1 MMTGAQYK
9 ASLKDGRRIYFRGE
23 RVADVVTHPTFA
35 HQVEAAAS
43 GYDRDYRSEPG
54 ATSSF
59 LSAPRSIEALREK
72 STADVDL
79 LTSISTTCAMTLLTA
94 ADRIQKRRPQGSEA
108 IHAYVRELQ
117 RRDLRI
123 VECITDAKGDRSLP
137 PAKQA
142 DPDAY
147 LRVVERRR
155 DGVVIRGA
163 KLHIAVAPIA
173 HEMMVIPT
181 KAMKEDEGAYAI
193 ACGVALDTPG
203 VKVINVGSTP
213 AGLDPRDYPFT
224 HEGFISHGFVIFD
237 DVFVPNE
244 RVFLDGETEHAAT
257 FAHSLG
263 LWIRAQGLAGMA
275 DEADMRVGFAQLIA
289 EANGLEK
296 VVHVKEKV
304 AELVIHATLLRATLE
319 ASFARAQTLSDGT
332 VIPDELYTNVGKYLG
347 AAELSLMNRHLHDI
361 AGGSTLTAP
370 STRDL
375 ENPETGELLKKYMVG
390 KAGLGG
396 EYRLKL
402 FHAIRDM
409 TASNTGTYRNLA
421 TLLGGGG
428 LYAQRVVTRGRYDM
442 ARAKQLAL
450 AAAGLA
456 GKAQG
461 A

>member
-9 ASLKDGRRIYFRGE
+9 ASLKDGRRVYFRGE
-23 RVADVVTHPTFA
+23 RVTDVVTHPTFA
-35 HQVEAAAS
+35 HQVEAAAA
-43 GYDRDYRSEPG
+43 GYDRDYRSG
-54 ATSSF
+54 ADAVSSYMK
-59 LSAPRSIEALREK
+59 APRSIDELRDQA
-72 STADVDL
+72 TASVDL
-79 LTSISTTCAMTLLTA
+79 LTSISTTSTMTLLTA

-108 IHAYVRELQ
+108 IRDYVRELQ
-117 RRDLRI
+117 RKDLRI

-137 PAKQA
+137 PAKQP

-147 LRVVERRR
+147 LRVVERRS

-173 HEMMVIPT
+173 HELMVIPT
-181 KAMKEDEGAYAI
+181 KAMKPDERDYAI

-213 AGLDPRDYPFT
+213 AGLDLRDYPFT
-224 HEGFISHGFVIFD
+224 HDEFISHGFVIFD

-275 DEADMRVGFAQLIA
+275 DEADMRAGFAQLIA
-289 EANGLEK
+289 EANGLDK
-296 VVHVKEKV
+296 VVHIKEKI
-304 AELVIHATLLRATLE
+304 AEMVIHATLLRSTLE
-319 ASFARAQTLSDGT
+319 ASLARAQNLSDGT

-347 AAELSLMNRHLHDI
+347 AAELPLMNRHLLDI
-361 AGGSTLTAP
+361 AGGSALTAP

-375 ENPETGELLKKYMVG
+375 ENPETGQLLKKYMVG

-396 EYRLKL
+396 DYRLKL
-402 FHAIRDM
+402 FHAIRDL
-409 TASNTGTYRNLA
+409 TASTTGSYKNLA

-442 ARAKQLAL
+442 ERAKRLAL
-450 AAAGLA
+450 RAAGLA
-456 GKAQG
+456 DQPV
-461 A
+461 